1 MAPAPRK
8 RLARG
13 FTLIELM
20 VVVTII
26 AVMAA
31 IAAPSVNRLLEDR
44 ESQRQT
50 MNILGT
56 LQNARSRA
64 FGRGGAVSVVFTSV
78 GDATH
83 PMNFRTFEHLVS
95 VDGDT
100 TLDTPSA
107 SCVAE
112 ENETPAAGTA
122 GKRNVGFWKPRIG
135 RSVITGDARQW
146 GGVGVNLARLEICFT
161 PKGGTFV
168 RNGGGN
174 TAWVALVDSVAFNV
188 GDGMAGAPVRVVE
201 VMPGGIARMRL

>member
-1 MAPAPRK
+1 M
-8 RLARG
+8 
-13 FTLIELM
+13 I
-20 VVVTII
+20 VVGII

-31 IAAPSVNRLLEDR
+31 LAAPSVNRLLQDR
-44 ESQRQT
+44 EGQRQA

-56 LQNARSRA
+56 MQNARSRA
-64 FGRGGAVSVVFTSV
+64 FGRGGAVSVVFNDV
-78 GDATH
+78 ADATN
-83 PMNFRTFEHLVS
+83 PLNFRVFEHLVS

-122 GKRNVGFWKPRIG
+122 GKRNVSFWKPRSN
-135 RSVITGDARQW
+135 RSAIEADVRQW
-146 GGVGVNLARLEICFT
+146 DAAGINQPRVEICFT

-168 RNGGGN
+168 RNAGGA
-174 TAWVALVDSVAFNV
+174 TPWVPLADSVAFRIGGGNV
-188 GDGMAGAPVRVVE
+188 GAGLRIVE